1 MGKLGQS
8 SFRRILLSRIL
19 LLSVPVLLVGEYVT
33 YKKARSGLLETARQ
47 NLTESAVRKGERIEE
62 SIAALKSNLMA
73 ASQTAVLKSNSS
85 SEIDRKFISQLATQL
100 PTKIQCIQL
109 TNFQTGKVIAST
121 CGDRQIISL
130 PPNLWAEK
138 QTDLLPDLSNVYV
151 TTQFSK
157 ESINSNN
164 YNIPGNINQL
174 QLILSTPVYNNA
186 GQLQNVLTVKSVLNQ
201 KQDTLSGSLYGNTVV
216 IDQDGTI
223 LEHPQKEREGR
234 NISQEKDASRLQAIL
249 RNALSGQQYYL
260 HLSNFQDEGVESV
273 VGYSAIP
280 SPLSKQPNS
289 KWVILAVASM
299 DSALYRLEEIKQVL
313 LILTLGLVAAIL
325 LATLYLSR
333 DLARP
338 LEQLGEYA
346 LNVGKDRS
354 VNKVSP
360 TFKIRELNHLSESL
374 DSMVERLTIWA
385 EELEKAWKE
394 AQTANTL
401 KSEFLA
407 NTSHELR
414 TPLNAIIGCV
424 RLVRD
429 GCCDD
434 REEELD
440 LLQKADDAAIHL
452 LNIINDILDL
462 SKIEA
467 GTLSVVMQA
476 VDLRSILQEVID
488 LQIIHITQKGLQLL
502 FTTPEQPIII
512 QADPAKLKQVF
523 LNVIGNAV
531 KFTEKGSITIT
542 TTLEVIPNKQSN
554 NNNYRVLVKV
564 KDTGI
569 GVPVEEQNKLFR
581 PFVMA
586 DGTRTRKYGGTGLG
600 LAISRKIM
608 ALMDGT
614 INLHSPGIDL
624 GTTVEITIPIVSSG
638 FFTTGTTE
646 LSTNNKTDNKTE
658 VPSVSER

>member
-1 MGKLGQS
+1 MGKLSQS

-62 SIAALKSNLMA
+62 LIAALKSNLMA

-85 SEIDRKFISQLATQL
+85 NEINQKFIAQLATQL
-100 PTKIQCIQL
+100 PTKIECIQL
-109 TNFQTGKVIAST
+109 TNFQTGKVVAST

-130 PPNLWAEK
+130 PSNLWTEK
-138 QTDLLPDLSNVYV
+138 QTELLPDLSNVYV
-151 TTQFSK
+151 KTQFSK
-157 ESINSNN
+157 KSINNSYLPNN
-164 YNIPGNINQL
+164 KNQF
-174 QLILSTPVYNNA
+174 QLILSTPVYNMA
-186 GQLQNVLTVKSVLNQ
+186 GQLQNVLTVKSNL
-201 KQDTLSGSLYGNTVV
+201 KQQQRDLSGSLYGDTVV
-216 IDQDGTI
+216 IDQNGTI
-223 LEHPQKEREGR
+223 LEHPQKEREGK
-234 NISQEKDASRLQAIL
+234 NISEEKDASRLEAIL
-249 RNALSGQQYYL
+249 RNAISGQQYYL
-260 HLSNFQDEGVESV
+260 HLSNFEDQGVESV

-280 SPLSKQPNS
+280 SPLSKESNS

-313 LILTLGLVAAIL
+313 LILTLGLIAAIL
-325 LATLYLSR
+325 LATLYISR
-333 DLARP
+333 DLASP
-338 LEQLGEYA
+338 LEKLGEYA
-346 LNVGKDRS
+346 LNVGTEHS
-354 VNKVSP
+354 ITKVTP
-360 TFKIRELNHLSESL
+360 TFKIKELNQLSESL
-374 DSMVERLTIWA
+374 DNMVGRLTIWA

-440 LLQKADDAAIHL
+440 LLEKADDAAIHL
-452 LNIINDILDL
+452 LHIINDILDL

-467 GTLSVVMQA
+467 GTLSVVMRP
-476 VDLRSILQEVID
+476 VDVRSILKEVID
-488 LQIIHITQKGLQLL
+488 LQIVHINQKGLQLL
-502 FTTPEQPIII
+502 FTAPEQPIIV
-512 QADPAKLKQVF
+512 QADPGKLKQVF
-523 LNVIGNAV
+523 LNVLGNAV

-542 TTLEVIPNKQSN
+542 TTLEATPNKQTN
-554 NNNYRVLVKV
+554 NNNYWVLVKV

-569 GVPVEEQNKLFR
+569 GVPIEEQKKLFR

-608 ALMDGT
+608 ALMEGT
-614 INLHSPGIDL
+614 INLHSPGADL
-624 GTTVEITIPIVSSG
+624 GTTVEITMPIVSSG

-646 LSTNNKTDNKTE
+646 SSTDNKTE

>member
-19 LLSVPVLLVGEYVT
+19 LLSVPILLVGEYVT

-62 SIAALKSNLMA
+62 LIAALKSNLMV

-85 SEIDRKFISQLATQL
+85 RETNQKFIFQLATQL

-109 TNFQTGKVIAST
+109 TDFQTSQIIAST
-121 CGDRQIISL
+121 CGDRALVSL
-130 PPNLWAEK
+130 PPNLWQK
-138 QTDLLPDLSNVYV
+138 TQTELLPNLSNVYV
-151 TTQFSK
+151 TTELNK
-157 ESINSNN
+157 IGKNHP
-164 YNIPGNINQL
+164 NIPANQGKL
-174 QLILSTPVYNNA
+174 QLILSAPVYNSV
-186 GQLQNVLTVKSVLNQ
+186 GKLQNILTVKSILSQ
-201 KQDTLSGSLYGNTVV
+201 QQRDLSGSLYGDTVV
-216 IDQDGTI
+216 INQNGTI
-223 LEHPQKEREGR
+223 LEHPQPERQGKD
-234 NISQEKDASRLQAIL
+234 ISQEKDAARLEAIL
-249 RNALSGQQYYL
+249 RNAISGQQNFL
-260 HLSNFQDEGVESV
+260 HLSNFEDEGVESV

-280 SPLSKQPNS
+280 SPLSKEPNS
-289 KWVILAVASM
+289 KWVILAVANI

-313 LILTLGLVAAIL
+313 LILTLGLIAAIL

-338 LEQLGEYA
+338 LEKLGEYA
-346 LNVGKDRS
+346 LTVGKDRS
-354 VNKVSP
+354 VVKITP
-360 TFKIRELNHLSESL
+360 TFKIRELNQLSESL
-374 DSMVERLTIWA
+374 DNMVERLTIWA

-394 AQTANTL
+394 AQAANTL
-401 KSEFLA
+401 KNEFLA

-414 TPLNAIIGCV
+414 TPLNAIIGCI

-467 GTLSVVMQA
+467 GTLSVVMRP
-476 VDLRSILQEVID
+476 VDVRSILKEVID
-488 LQIIHITQKGLQLL
+488 LQMVHINQKGLQLL
-502 FTTPEQPIII
+502 FTAPEKAITV

-542 TTLEVIPNKQSN
+542 TTLESIPSKQSN
-554 NNNYRVLVKV
+554 NNNYWVLIKV

-569 GVPVEEQNKLFR
+569 GIPIEEQKKLFR

-608 ALMDGT
+608 ALMEGT
-614 INLHSPGIDL
+614 INLQSPGVDL
-624 GTTVEITIPIVSSG
+624 GTTVEISLPIVSSG
-638 FFTTGTTE
+638 FFATGTE
-646 LSTNNKTDNKTE
+646 SSTDNKAE
-658 VPSVSER
+658 VQSL

>member
-19 LLSVPVLLVGEYVT
+19 LLSVPILLVGEYVT
-33 YKKARSGLLETARQ
+33 YKKARSALLETARQ

-62 SIAALKSNLMA
+62 LIAALKSNLMA
-73 ASQTAVLKSNSS
+73 ASQSAVLKSNSS
-85 SEIDRKFISQLATQL
+85 IQSNQNFISELAAQL

-109 TNFQTGKVIAST
+109 TNFQTSQVIAGT
-121 CGDRQIISL
+121 CGDRPIVSL
-130 PPNLWAEK
+130 PPNLWTKK
-138 QTDLLPDLSNVYV
+138 QTELLPDLSNVYL
-151 TTQFSK
+151 TTQISQK
-157 ESINSNN
+157 AINNTNN
-164 YNIPGNINQL
+164 PLNKNHF
-174 QLILSTPVYNNA
+174 QLILSTPVYNSA
-186 GQLQNVLTVKSVLNQ
+186 GQLQNVLTVKSIINQ
-201 KQDTLSGSLYGNTVV
+201 QQRDLSGSLYGNTVV

-223 LEHPQKEREGR
+223 LEHPQTERQGK
-234 NISQEKDASRLQAIL
+234 NISQQRDASRLEAIL
-249 RNALSGQQYYL
+249 RNAINGQQYFL
-260 HLSNFQDEGVESV
+260 HLSDFQDEGVESV

-280 SPLSKQPNS
+280 SPLSKQKNT
-289 KWVILAVASM
+289 KWVILAVANI
-299 DSALYRLEEIKQVL
+299 DNALYRLEEIKQVL
-313 LILTLGLVAAIL
+313 LMLTLGLIAAIL

-338 LEQLGEYA
+338 LEQLGDYA

-354 VNKVSP
+354 TVKITP
-360 TFKIRELNHLSESL
+360 TFKISELNQLSESL
-374 DSMVERLTIWA
+374 DSMVGRLTIWA
-385 EELEKAWKE
+385 EELENAWKE
-394 AQTANTL
+394 AQTANKL
-401 KSEFLA
+401 KTEFLA

-414 TPLNAIIGCV
+414 TPLNAIIGCI

-452 LNIINDILDL
+452 LHIINDILDL
-462 SKIEA
+462 SKIES
-467 GTLSVVMQA
+467 GTLSVVMRP
-476 VDLRSILQEVID
+476 VDVRSILKEVID
-488 LQIIHITQKGLQLL
+488 LQMVHINQKGLQLL
-502 FTTPEQPIII
+502 FTTPEQPITV

-542 TTLEVIPNKQSN
+542 TTLESIPSKQTN
-554 NNNYRVLVKV
+554 NNNYWVLVKV

-569 GVPVEEQNKLFR
+569 GIPVEEQKKLFR

-608 ALMDGT
+608 ALMEGT
-614 INLHSPGIDL
+614 INLHSPGVDL
-624 GTTVEITIPIVSSG
+624 GTTLEISMPIVSSG
-638 FFTTGTTE
+638 FFTTGTE
-646 LSTNNKTDNKTE
+646 SSTDNKAE
-658 VPSVSER
+658 VQSL

>member
-19 LLSVPVLLVGEYVT
+19 LLSVPILLVGEYVT

-62 SIAALKSNLMA
+62 LIAALKSNLMV
-73 ASQTAVLKSNSS
+73 ASQASVLKSNSS
-85 SEIDRKFISQLATQL
+85 SSEVNQKFISQLATQL

-109 TNFQTGKVIAST
+109 TNFKTGKFIAGT
-121 CGDRQIISL
+121 CGNLSIVSL

-138 QTDLLPDLSNVYV
+138 QTELLPDLSNVYV
-151 TTQFSK
+151 TTLISKKVINKDNAPSDTNQF
-157 ESINSNN
+157 
-164 YNIPGNINQL
+164 
-174 QLILSTPVYNNA
+174 QLILSAPVYNSA
-186 GQLQNVLTVKSVLNQ
+186 GQLQNVLTVKSTLTQ
-201 KQDTLSGSLYGNTVV
+201 QQRDLSGSLYGDTVV

-234 NISQEKDASRLQAIL
+234 NISQDKNASRLEAIL
-249 RNALSGQQYYL
+249 RNAISGQQYFL
-260 HLSNFQDEGVESV
+260 HLSDFKDDGVESV

-280 SPLSKQPNS
+280 SPLSKQQNG
-289 KWVILAVASM
+289 KWVILAVASI
-299 DSALYRLEEIKQVL
+299 DSALYRLNEIQQVL
-313 LILTLGLVAAIL
+313 LILTLGLIAAIL

-338 LEQLGEYA
+338 LEELGEYA

-354 VNKVSP
+354 IIKISP
-360 TFKIRELNHLSESL
+360 TFKIRELNQLSESL
-374 DSMVERLTIWA
+374 DSMVGRLTIWA
-385 EELEKAWKE
+385 EELENAWKE
-394 AQTANTL
+394 AQTANKL
-401 KSEFLA
+401 KNEFLA

-452 LNIINDILDL
+452 LHIINDILDL

-467 GTLSVVMQA
+467 GTLSVVLRP
-476 VDLRSILQEVID
+476 VDLRSILKEVID
-488 LQIIHITQKGLQLL
+488 LQMIHINQKALQLL
-502 FTTPEQPIII
+502 FTAPEQPITV

-542 TTLEVIPNKQSN
+542 TTLEAIPSKQTN
-554 NNNYRVLVKV
+554 NNNYWVLVKV

-569 GVPVEEQNKLFR
+569 GIPVDEQKKLFR

-608 ALMDGT
+608 ALMEGT
-614 INLHSPGIDL
+614 INLQSPGVDL
-624 GTTVEITIPIVSSG
+624 GTTVEIAMPIVSSG
-638 FFTTGTTE
+638 FFATGTTE
-646 LSTNNKTDNKTE
+646 SPTDNKTE
-658 VPSVSER
+658 IPSVSER

>member
-85 SEIDRKFISQLATQL
+85 SEINQKFIAQLATQL

-109 TNFQTGKVIAST
+109 TNFQTSKVIAST
-121 CGDRQIISL
+121 CGDRSLVSL

-138 QTDLLPDLSNVYV
+138 QTELLPDLSNVYV
-151 TTQFSK
+151 TTQLSQK
-157 ESINSNN
+157 SINNPNSL
-164 YNIPGNINQL
+164 GDINQL
-174 QLILSTPVYNNA
+174 KLILSTPVYNSN
-186 GQLQNVLTVKSVLNQ
+186 GQLQNVLTVKSILNQ
-201 KQDTLSGSLYGNTVV
+201 QHGDLSGSLYGNTVV

-223 LEHPQKEREGR
+223 LEHPQKEREGK
-234 NISQEKDASRLQAIL
+234 NISQEKDASRLEAIL

-260 HLSNFQDEGVESV
+260 HLSHFYDEGVESV

-280 SPLSKQPNS
+280 SPLSKQQHS

-313 LILTLGLVAAIL
+313 LILTLGLIAAIL

-354 VNKVSP
+354 IVKVTP
-360 TFKIRELNHLSESL
+360 TFKIRELNQLTESL
-374 DSMVERLTIWA
+374 DNMVERLTIWA

-394 AQTANTL
+394 AQAANTL

-434 REEELD
+434 RDEELD

-452 LNIINDILDL
+452 LHIINDILDL

-476 VDLRSILQEVID
+476 VDVRSILKEVID
-488 LQIIHITQKGLQLL
+488 LQMVYINQKGLQLL
-502 FTTPEQPIII
+502 FTAPEQPIII

-523 LNVIGNAV
+523 LNVIGNAA

-542 TTLEVIPNKQSN
+542 TTLEAIPSKQNSN
-554 NNNYRVLVKV
+554 NNYWVLIKV

-569 GVPVEEQNKLFR
+569 GVPIEEQKKLFR

-608 ALMDGT
+608 ALMEGT
-614 INLHSPGIDL
+614 INLQSPGADL
-624 GTTVEITIPIVSSG
+624 GTTVDISMPILSSG

-646 LSTNNKTDNKTE
+646 SSIDNKTE
-658 VPSVSER
+658 VPSLGER

>member
-1 MGKLGQS
+1 MGKLSQS

-19 LLSVPVLLVGEYVT
+19 LLSVPVLLVGEYIT

-47 NLTESAVRKGERIEE
+47 NLTESAVRKGERMEE
-62 SIAALKSNLMA
+62 LIAALKSNLMA

-85 SEIDRKFISQLATQL
+85 SAINQEFISQLATQL

-109 TNFQTGKVIAST
+109 TNFQTGKVIAGT
-121 CGDRQIISL
+121 CGDRSIFSL
-130 PPNLWAEK
+130 PPNLWSKK
-138 QTDLLPDLSNVYV
+138 QTELLPDLSNVYV
-151 TTQFSK
+151 TTLSAK
-157 ESINSNN
+157 NSGNN
-164 YNIPGNINQL
+164 TNIPSNTNQL
-174 QLILSTPVYNNA
+174 QLILSVPVYNNA
-186 GQLQNVLTVKSVLNQ
+186 GQLQNILSVRSVINQ
-201 KQDTLSGSLYGNTVV
+201 QQSDLSGSLYGDTVV

-223 LEHPQKEREGR
+223 LEHPQKERQGK
-234 NISQEKDASRLQAIL
+234 NISQEKDASRLEAIL
-249 RNALSGQQYYL
+249 RNAVNGQQDFL
-260 HLSNFQDEGVESV
+260 HLSNFEDEGVESV

-280 SPLSKQPNS
+280 SPLTKEKNS
-289 KWVILAVASM
+289 KWVILAVASI
-299 DSALYRLEEIKQVL
+299 DSALYRLEEIRQVL
-313 LILTLGLVAAIL
+313 LILTLGLTAAIL

-338 LEQLGEYA
+338 LEELGEYA

-354 VNKVSP
+354 LLKNPPK
-360 TFKIRELNHLSESL
+360 FKISELNQLSESL
-374 DSMVERLTIWA
+374 DSMVGRLTIWA
-385 EELEKAWKE
+385 EELENAWKE
-394 AQTANTL
+394 AQTANKL

-414 TPLNAIIGCV
+414 TPLNAIIGCI

-452 LNIINDILDL
+452 LHIINDILDL
-462 SKIEA
+462 SKIES
-467 GTLSVVMQA
+467 GTLSVVMRP
-476 VDLRSILQEVID
+476 VDVRSILKEVID
-488 LQIIHITQKGLQLL
+488 LQIVHINQKSLQLL
-502 FTTPEQPIII
+502 FTIPEQPIMV

-542 TTLEVIPNKQSN
+542 TTLEAIPNKQSN
-554 NNNYRVLVKV
+554 NNNYWVLVKV

-569 GVPVEEQNKLFR
+569 GVPVEEQKKLFR

-608 ALMDGT
+608 ALMEGT
-614 INLHSPGIDL
+614 INLHSPGVDL
-624 GTTVEITIPIVSSG
+624 GTTVEIAMPVLSSG
-638 FFTTGTTE
+638 FFATGTTE
-646 LSTNNKTDNKTE
+646 SPTDNKSE
-658 VPSVSER
+658 VPSVGEK

>member
-1 MGKLGQS
+1 MGKLRES

-62 SIAALKSNLMA
+62 LIAALKSNLMA
-73 ASQTAVLKSNSS
+73 ASQTYILKSNSS
-85 SEIDRKFISQLATQL
+85 SEINQKFIAQLATQL

-109 TNFQTGKVIAST
+109 TNFQTGKVVAST
-121 CGDRQIISL
+121 CGDRPMISL
-130 PPNLWAEK
+130 PSNLWTKK
-138 QTDLLPDLSNVYV
+138 QTELLPDLSNVYV
-151 TTQFSK
+151 TTELSK
-157 ESINSNN
+157 NSVNN
-164 YNIPGNINQL
+164 PNITTAEKGQL
-174 QLILSTPVYNNA
+174 QLILSTPVYSSV
-186 GQLQNVLTVKSVLNQ
+186 GQIQNILTVKSILSQ
-201 KQDTLSGSLYGNTVV
+201 QQRDLSGSLYGNTVV

-223 LEHPQKEREGR
+223 LEHPQPERRGK
-234 NISQEKDASRLQAIL
+234 NISQEKDAFRLEAIL
-249 RNALSGQQYYL
+249 RNAISGQQYFL
-260 HLSNFQDEGVESV
+260 HLSDFEDKGVESV

-280 SPLSKQPNS
+280 SPLNKQQNS
-289 KWVILAVASM
+289 KWVILAVASI
-299 DSALYRLEEIKQVL
+299 DSALYRLEEIQQVL
-313 LILTLGLVAAIL
+313 LILTLGLIAAIL

-338 LEQLGEYA
+338 LEKLGEYA

-354 VNKVSP
+354 IVKI
-360 TFKIRELNHLSESL
+360 THKFKIRELNQLGESL
-374 DSMVERLTIWA
+374 DSMVGRLTIWA

-394 AQTANTL
+394 AQAANTL
-401 KSEFLA
+401 KNEFLA

-414 TPLNAIIGCV
+414 TPLNAIIGCI

-440 LLQKADDAAIHL
+440 LLQKADEAAIHL
-452 LNIINDILDL
+452 LHIINDILDL

-467 GTLSVVMQA
+467 GTLSVVMRP
-476 VDLRSILQEVID
+476 VDVRSILKEVID
-488 LQIIHITQKGLQLL
+488 LQMVHINQKGLQLL
-502 FTTPEQPIII
+502 FNAPEQPIIV

-523 LNVIGNAV
+523 LNVIGNAI
-531 KFTEKGSITIT
+531 KFTEKGSITIN
-542 TTLEVIPNKQSN
+542 TTLEAIPSKQN
-554 NNNYRVLVKV
+554 NNNNFWVLVAI

-569 GVPVEEQNKLFR
+569 GVSLEEQKKLFR

-608 ALMDGT
+608 ALMEGT
-614 INLHSPGIDL
+614 IKLHSPGADL
-624 GTTVEITIPIVSSG
+624 GTTVEISMPIITSG
-638 FFTTGTTE
+638 FFGTGTTE
-646 LSTNNKTDNKTE
+646 SSTDNKEE
-658 VPSVSER
+658 VPSISER

>member
-19 LLSVPVLLVGEYVT
+19 LLSVPILLVGEYVT

-62 SIAALKSNLMA
+62 LIAALKSNLIA
-73 ASQTAVLKSNSS
+73 ASQSAVLKSNSS
-85 SEIDRKFISQLATQL
+85 SEISQKFISQLATQL

-109 TNFQTGKVIAST
+109 TDFQTGKVIAGN
-121 CGDRQIISL
+121 CGDRPIVSL
-130 PPNLWAEK
+130 PPNLWAKK
-138 QTDLLPDLSNVYV
+138 QTQVLPDLSNVYV
-151 TTQFSK
+151 TAQFSK
-157 ESINSNN
+157 KAINNT
-164 YNIPGNINQL
+164 NIPNDTNRL
-174 QLILSTPVYNNA
+174 KLILSTPVYNSD
-186 GQLQNVLTVKSVLNQ
+186 GQLQNVLTVRSILNQ
-201 KQDTLSGSLYGNTVV
+201 QQRDLSGSLYGDTVI

-223 LEHPQKEREGR
+223 LEHPQKERQGK
-234 NISQEKDASRLQAIL
+234 NISQEKEASRLEAIL
-249 RNALSGQQYYL
+249 RNAIGGQQYYL
-260 HLSNFQDEGVESV
+260 HLSDFEDEGVESV

-280 SPLSKQPNS
+280 SPLSKEENH
-289 KWVILAVASM
+289 KWVILAVANI
-299 DSALYRLEEIKQVL
+299 DSALYRLEEIRQVL
-313 LILTLGLVAAIL
+313 LILTLGLIAAIL

-338 LEQLGEYA
+338 LEELGEYA

-354 VNKVSP
+354 KVKISP
-360 TFKIRELNHLSESL
+360 TFKIRELNQLGESL
-374 DSMVERLTIWA
+374 DSMVGRLTIWA

-394 AQTANTL
+394 AQIANTL
-401 KSEFLA
+401 KNEFLA

-414 TPLNAIIGCV
+414 TPLNAIIGCI

-440 LLQKADDAAIHL
+440 LLQKADEAAIHL
-452 LNIINDILDL
+452 LHIINDILDL
-462 SKIEA
+462 SKIES
-467 GTLSVVMQA
+467 GTLSVVIRP
-476 VDLRSILQEVID
+476 VDVRSILKEIID
-488 LQIIHITQKGLQLL
+488 LQMVHINQKGLQLL
-502 FTTPEQPIII
+502 FTAPEQPIIV

-542 TTLEVIPNKQSN
+542 TILEAIPSKQTN
-554 NNNYRVLVKV
+554 NNNYWVLVKV

-569 GVPVEEQNKLFR
+569 GIPIEEQKKLFR

-608 ALMDGT
+608 ALMEGT
-614 INLHSPGIDL
+614 INLQSPGVDL
-624 GTTVEITIPIVSSG
+624 GTTVEISMPIVSSG
-638 FFTTGTTE
+638 FFTTETTE
-646 LSTNNKTDNKTE
+646 SPTDNKAE
-658 VPSVSER
+658 VPSVSEK

>member
-19 LLSVPVLLVGEYVT
+19 LLSVPILLVGEYVT
-33 YKKARSGLLETARQ
+33 YKKARSALLETARQ
-47 NLTESAVRKGERIEE
+47 NLIESAVRKGERIEE
-62 SIAALKSNLMA
+62 LIAALKSNLMA
-73 ASQTAVLKSNSS
+73 ASQSAVLKSNSS
-85 SEIDRKFISQLATQL
+85 IQSNQKFISELATQL
-100 PTKIQCIQL
+100 PTRIQCIQL
-109 TNFQTGKVIAST
+109 SNFQTGQVIAGT
-121 CGDRQIISL
+121 CGDRPIISL
-130 PPNLWAEK
+130 PPNLWTK
-138 QTDLLPDLSNVYV
+138 NQTELLPDLSNVYV
-151 TTQFSK
+151 TTQVSK
-157 ESINSNN
+157 KAINNVNTPSNT
-164 YNIPGNINQL
+164 NQL
-174 QLILSTPVYNNA
+174 KLILSAPVYNSA
-186 GQLQNVLTVKSVLNQ
+186 GQLQNVLTVQSIINQ
-201 KQDTLSGSLYGNTVV
+201 QQRDLSGSLYGNTVV

-223 LEHPQKEREGR
+223 LEHPQKERQGK
-234 NISQEKDASRLQAIL
+234 NISQQRDASRLEAIL
-249 RNALSGQQYYL
+249 RNAINGQQYFL
-260 HLSNFQDEGVESV
+260 HLSDFQDEGVESV

-280 SPLSKQPNS
+280 SPLSKEKNR
-289 KWVILAVASM
+289 KWVILAVANI

-313 LILTLGLVAAIL
+313 LMLTLGLIAAIL

-338 LEQLGEYA
+338 LEQLGDYA

-354 VNKVSP
+354 TVKITP
-360 TFKIRELNHLSESL
+360 TFKISELNQLSESL
-374 DSMVERLTIWA
+374 DSMVGRLTIWA
-385 EELEKAWKE
+385 EELENAWKE
-394 AQTANTL
+394 AQTANKL
-401 KSEFLA
+401 KTEFLA

-414 TPLNAIIGCV
+414 TPLNAIIGCI

-452 LNIINDILDL
+452 LHIINDILDL
-462 SKIEA
+462 SKIES
-467 GTLSVVMQA
+467 GTLSVVMRP
-476 VDLRSILQEVID
+476 VDVRSILKEVID
-488 LQIIHITQKGLQLL
+488 LQMVHINQKGLQLL
-502 FTTPEQPIII
+502 FTVPEQPIIV

-542 TTLEVIPNKQSN
+542 TTLESIPSKQTN
-554 NNNYRVLVKV
+554 NNNYWVLVKV

-569 GVPVEEQNKLFR
+569 GIPVEEQKKLFR

-608 ALMDGT
+608 ALMEGT
-614 INLHSPGIDL
+614 INLHSPGVDL
-624 GTTVEITIPIVSSG
+624 GTTLEISMPIVSSG
-638 FFTTGTTE
+638 FFTTGTE
-646 LSTNNKTDNKTE
+646 SSTDNKAE

>member
-47 NLTESAVRKGERIEE
+47 NLTESAVRKGQRIEE
-62 SIAALKSNLMA
+62 LIAALKSNLMA
-73 ASQTAVLKSNSS
+73 ASQTTVLKSNSS
-85 SEIDRKFISQLATQL
+85 SEINQKFISLLSAQL

-109 TNFQTGKVIAST
+109 TNFQTGSVVAST
-121 CGDRQIISL
+121 CGARKIISL
-130 PPNLWAEK
+130 PSNFWAEK
-138 QTDLLPDLSNVYV
+138 QTQLLPDLSNVYV
-151 TTQFSK
+151 TTQVIK
-157 ESINSNN
+157 NSVNN
-164 YNIPGNINQL
+164 ANISNASQL
-174 QLILSTPVYNNA
+174 QLILSTPVYNSA
-186 GQLQNVLTVKSVLNQ
+186 GELQNVLTVKSVLNQ
-201 KQDTLSGSLYGNTVV
+201 QQSDRSGSLYGYTVV
-216 IDQDGTI
+216 IDEDGTI
-223 LEHPQKEREGR
+223 LEHPQKEREGK

-249 RNALSGQQYYL
+249 RNASGGQQYFL
-260 HLSNFQDEGVESV
+260 HLSDFENEGIESV

-280 SPLSKQPNS
+280 SPLTKEKDS
-289 KWVILAVASM
+289 KWIILAVASI
-299 DSALYRLEEIKQVL
+299 DNALYRLQEIKQVL
-313 LILTLGLVAAIL
+313 LILTLGLIAAIL

-346 LNVGKDRS
+346 LNVGKQRS
-354 VNKVSP
+354 IAKIRP
-360 TFKIRELNHLSESL
+360 TFKIRELNQLSESL
-374 DSMVERLTIWA
+374 DSMVERLTVWA

-414 TPLNAIIGCV
+414 TPLNAIIGCI

-434 REEELD
+434 RDEELD
-440 LLQKADDAAIHL
+440 LLEKADDAAIHL
-452 LNIINDILDL
+452 LHIINDILDL

-467 GTLSVVMQA
+467 GTLSVVMQPMD
-476 VDLRSILQEVID
+476 VRSILKEVID
-488 LQIIHITQKGLQLL
+488 LQMVHINQKGLQLL
-502 FTTPEQPIII
+502 FSVPDEPIII

-523 LNVIGNAV
+523 LNVVGNAV

-542 TTLEVIPNKQSN
+542 TTLEAIPSKLSKSN
-554 NNNYRVLVKV
+554 NYWVFVKV

-569 GVPVEEQNKLFR
+569 GVPIEEQQKLFR

-608 ALMDGT
+608 ALMEGT
-614 INLHSPGIDL
+614 INLHSPGADL
-624 GTTVEITIPIVSSG
+624 GTTVEISMPIASSG
-638 FFTTGTTE
+638 FFTSGAE
-646 LSTNNKTDNKTE
+646 SSTNNKAE
-658 VPSVSER
+658 VPSVGER

>member
-19 LLSVPVLLVGEYVT
+19 LLSVPILLVGEYVT

-62 SIAALKSNLMA
+62 LIAALKSNLMV
-73 ASQTAVLKSNSS
+73 ASQASVLKSNSS
-85 SEIDRKFISQLATQL
+85 YQIDQKFISQLATQL

-109 TNFQTGKVIAST
+109 TNFQTSKVIAGT
-121 CGDRQIISL
+121 CGDLPLVSL
-130 PPNLWAEK
+130 PLNLWAEK
-138 QTDLLPDLSNVYV
+138 QTELLPDLSNVYV
-151 TTQFSK
+151 TTLISK
-157 ESINSNN
+157 KAINKDNAPSAK
-164 YNIPGNINQL
+164 NQL
-174 QLILSTPVYNNA
+174 QLILSAPVYNSA
-186 GQLQNVLTVKSVLNQ
+186 GQLQNVLTVKSTLTQ
-201 KQDTLSGSLYGNTVV
+201 QQRDLSGSLYGDTVV

-223 LEHPQKEREGR
+223 LEHPQKEREGK
-234 NISQEKDASRLQAIL
+234 NISQEKDASRLEAIL
-249 RNALSGQQYYL
+249 RNAISGQQYYL
-260 HLSNFQDEGVESV
+260 HLSDFEDDGVESV

-280 SPLSKQPNS
+280 SPLSKQQNS
-289 KWVILAVASM
+289 KWVILAVASI
-299 DSALYRLEEIKQVL
+299 DSALYRLNEIQQVL
-313 LILTLGLVAAIL
+313 FILTLGLIAAIL

-338 LEQLGEYA
+338 LEELGEYA

-354 VNKVSP
+354 IVKISP
-360 TFKIRELNHLSESL
+360 TFKIRELNQLSESL
-374 DSMVERLTIWA
+374 DSMVGRLTIWA
-385 EELEKAWKE
+385 EELENAWKE
-394 AQTANTL
+394 AQTANKL
-401 KSEFLA
+401 KNEFLA

-452 LNIINDILDL
+452 LHIINDILDL

-467 GTLSVVMQA
+467 GTLSVVLRP
-476 VDLRSILQEVID
+476 VDVRSILKEVID
-488 LQIIHITQKGLQLL
+488 LQMVHINQKSLQLL
-502 FTTPEQPIII
+502 FTAPEQPITV

-523 LNVIGNAV
+523 LNVIGNAI
-531 KFTEKGSITIT
+531 KFTEKGSITVT
-542 TTLEVIPNKQSN
+542 TTLEAIPSKQTN
-554 NNNYRVLVKV
+554 NNNYWVLVKV

-569 GVPVEEQNKLFR
+569 GIPVEEQKKLFR

-608 ALMDGT
+608 ALMEGT
-614 INLHSPGIDL
+614 INLQSPGVDL
-624 GTTVEITIPIVSSG
+624 GTTVEIAMPIISSG
-638 FFTTGTTE
+638 FLNSATE
-646 LSTNNKTDNKTE
+646 SSTDHKAE
-658 VPSVSER
+658 VPSISER

>member
-19 LLSVPVLLVGEYVT
+19 LLSVPILLVGEYVT

-47 NLTESAVRKGERIEE
+47 NLTESAVIKGERIEE
-62 SIAALKSNLMA
+62 LIAALKSNLMV
-73 ASQTAVLKSNSS
+73 ASQAAVLKSNSS
-85 SEIDRKFISQLATQL
+85 SEINQKFISQLATQL

-109 TNFQTGKVIAST
+109 TNFQTGKVIAGT
-121 CGDRQIISL
+121 CGDRSVVSL
-130 PPNLWAEK
+130 PPKLWAEK
-138 QTDLLPDLSNVYV
+138 QTELLPNLSNVYV
-151 TTQFSK
+151 KTQVSK
-157 ESINSNN
+157 KPINNE
-164 YNIPGNINQL
+164 NIPIDTNQF
-174 QLILSTPVYNNA
+174 QLILSAPVYNSA
-186 GQLQNVLTVKSVLNQ
+186 GQLQNVLTVKSILTQ
-201 KQDTLSGSLYGNTVV
+201 QQRDLSGSLYGDTVV

-223 LEHPQKEREGR
+223 LEHPKKERQGR
-234 NISQEKDASRLQAIL
+234 NISQEKDASRLEAIL
-249 RNALSGQQYYL
+249 RNAISGQQYYL
-260 HLSNFQDEGVESV
+260 HLSDFEDDGVESV

-280 SPLSKQPNS
+280 SPVSKEQNS
-289 KWVILAVASM
+289 KWVILAVASI

-313 LILTLGLVAAIL
+313 LILTLGLIAAIL

-338 LEQLGEYA
+338 LEELGEYA

-354 VNKVSP
+354 IIKISP
-360 TFKIRELNHLSESL
+360 TFKIRELNQLSESL
-374 DSMVERLTIWA
+374 DSMVGRLTIWA
-385 EELEKAWKE
+385 EELENAWKE
-394 AQTANTL
+394 AQTANKL
-401 KSEFLA
+401 KNEFLA

-452 LNIINDILDL
+452 LHIINDILDL
-462 SKIEA
+462 SKIES
-467 GTLSVVMQA
+467 GTLSVVMRP
-476 VDLRSILQEVID
+476 VDVRSILKEVID
-488 LQIIHITQKGLQLL
+488 LQMVHINQKGLQLL
-502 FTTPEQPIII
+502 FTAPEQAITV

-542 TTLEVIPNKQSN
+542 TTLEAIPSKQTN
-554 NNNYRVLVKV
+554 NNNYWVLVKV

-569 GVPVEEQNKLFR
+569 GIPVEEQKKLFR

-608 ALMDGT
+608 ALMEGT
-614 INLHSPGIDL
+614 INLQSPGVDL
-624 GTTVEITIPIVSSG
+624 GTTVEISLPIVSSG
-638 FFTTGTTE
+638 FFATGTE
-646 LSTNNKTDNKTE
+646 SSTDNKAE
-658 VPSVSER
+658 VQSL

>member
-19 LLSVPVLLVGEYVT
+19 LLSVPILLVGEYVT
-33 YKKARSGLLETARQ
+33 YKKARSALLETARQ

-62 SIAALKSNLMA
+62 LIAALKSNLMA
-73 ASQTAVLKSNSS
+73 ASQSAVLKSNSS
-85 SEIDRKFISQLATQL
+85 IPSNQKFISELAAQL
-100 PTKIQCIQL
+100 PTRIQCIQL
-109 TNFQTGKVIAST
+109 TNFQTDRVIAGT
-121 CGDRQIISL
+121 CGDRSIVSL
-130 PPNLWAEK
+130 PPNLWAK
-138 QTDLLPDLSNVYV
+138 TQTELLPDLSNVYL
-151 TTQFSK
+151 TTQISQK
-157 ESINSNN
+157 AINNTNN
-164 YNIPGNINQL
+164 PLNKTHF
-174 QLILSTPVYNNA
+174 QLILSAPVYNSA
-186 GQLQNVLTVKSVLNQ
+186 GQLQNVLTVKSIINQ
-201 KQDTLSGSLYGNTVV
+201 QQRDLSGSLYGNTVV

-223 LEHPQKEREGR
+223 LEHPQTERQGK
-234 NISQEKDASRLQAIL
+234 NISQERDASRLEAIL
-249 RNALSGQQYYL
+249 RNAINGQQYFL
-260 HLSNFQDEGVESV
+260 HLSDFQDEGVESV

-280 SPLSKQPNS
+280 SPLSKQKNT
-289 KWVILAVASM
+289 KWVILAVANI

-313 LILTLGLVAAIL
+313 LMLTLGLIAAIL

-338 LEQLGEYA
+338 LEQLGDYA

-354 VNKVSP
+354 TVKITP
-360 TFKIRELNHLSESL
+360 TFKISELNQLSESL
-374 DSMVERLTIWA
+374 DSMVGRLTIWA
-385 EELEKAWKE
+385 EELENAWKE
-394 AQTANTL
+394 AQTANKL
-401 KSEFLA
+401 KTEFLA

-414 TPLNAIIGCV
+414 TPLNAIIGCI

-452 LNIINDILDL
+452 LHIINDILDL
-462 SKIEA
+462 SKIES
-467 GTLSVVMQA
+467 GTLSVVMRP
-476 VDLRSILQEVID
+476 VDVRSILKEVID
-488 LQIIHITQKGLQLL
+488 LQMVHINQKGLQLL
-502 FTTPEQPIII
+502 FTVPEQPITV

-542 TTLEVIPNKQSN
+542 TTLESIPSKQTN
-554 NNNYRVLVKV
+554 NNNYWVLVKV

-569 GVPVEEQNKLFR
+569 GIPAEEQKKLFR

-608 ALMDGT
+608 ALMEGT
-614 INLHSPGIDL
+614 INLHSPGVDL
-624 GTTVEITIPIVSSG
+624 GTTLEISMPIVSSG
-638 FFTTGTTE
+638 FFTTGTE
-646 LSTNNKTDNKTE
+646 SSTDNKAE

>member
-1 MGKLGQS
+1 MGKLRES

-62 SIAALKSNLMA
+62 LIAALKSNLMA
-73 ASQTAVLKSNSS
+73 ASQTYILKSNSS
-85 SEIDRKFISQLATQL
+85 SETNQKFIAQLATQL

-109 TNFQTGKVIAST
+109 SNFQTGKVVAST
-121 CGDRQIISL
+121 CGDRPITSL
-130 PPNLWAEK
+130 PSNLWTEK
-138 QTDLLPDLSNVYV
+138 QTELLPDLSNVYV
-151 TTQFSK
+151 TTENHPNLPTEK
-157 ESINSNN
+157 
-164 YNIPGNINQL
+164 GQL
-174 QLILSTPVYNNA
+174 QLILSAPVYNSD
-186 GQLQNVLTVKSVLNQ
+186 GQIQNILSVKSILSQ
-201 KQDTLSGSLYGNTVV
+201 QQRDLSGSLYGNTVV

-223 LEHPQKEREGR
+223 LEHPQPERQGK
-234 NISQEKDASRLQAIL
+234 NISEEKDAFRLEAIV
-249 RNALSGQQYYL
+249 RNAISGQQYFL
-260 HLSNFQDEGVESV
+260 HLSDFEDTGIESV

-280 SPLSKQPNS
+280 SPLSKQQNT

-299 DSALYRLEEIKQVL
+299 DSALYRLEEIQQVL
-313 LILTLGLVAAIL
+313 LILTLGLIAAIL

-338 LEQLGEYA
+338 LEKLGEYA

-354 VNKVSP
+354 IVKITP
-360 TFKIRELNHLSESL
+360 IFKIRELNQLSESL
-374 DSMVERLTIWA
+374 DSMVDRLTIWA

-394 AQTANTL
+394 AQAANTL
-401 KSEFLA
+401 KNEFLA

-414 TPLNAIIGCV
+414 TPLNAIIGCI

-452 LNIINDILDL
+452 LHIINDILDL

-467 GTLSVVMQA
+467 GTLSVVMRP
-476 VDLRSILQEVID
+476 VDVRSILKEVID
-488 LQIIHITQKGLQLL
+488 LQMVHINQKGLQIL
-502 FTTPEQPIII
+502 FNAPEQPIIV

-531 KFTEKGSITIT
+531 KFTEKGSITIN
-542 TTLEVIPNKQSN
+542 TTLEAIPSKQSSN
-554 NNNYRVLVKV
+554 NNFWVLVTI

-569 GVPVEEQNKLFR
+569 GVSLEEQKKLFR

-608 ALMDGT
+608 ALMEGT
-614 INLHSPGIDL
+614 INLHSPGADL
-624 GTTVEITIPIVSSG
+624 GTTVEISMPIITSG
-638 FFTTGTTE
+638 FFATGTTE
-646 LSTNNKTDNKTE
+646 SSTDNKAE
-658 VPSVSER
+658 VPSISER